1 MSFFDDALNLVKN
14 QVSDESGS
22 PSGVMG
28 AIGELLNN
36 SETGGLAGLVSKLQ
50 QGGLGE
56 AVNSWVGTGNNQSV
70 TASALQAALGSETV
84 QALASKVGISP
95 EMLST
100 GLAQML
106 PNAVDQL
113 TPNGEVPSGD
123 LLSQGMS
130 MLQSK
135 LFG

>member
-14 QVSDESGS
+14 QVSDESGTQ
-22 PSGVMG
+22 SGVMG

-36 SETGGLAGLVSKLQ
+36 AETGGLAGLVSKLQ

-56 AVNSWVGTGNNQSV
+56 AVNSWVSTGNNQSI

-95 EMLST
+95 DMLST

-123 LLSQGMS
+123 LLSQGMA